1 MTLVDR
7 RDADHATAE
16 IVRADASA
24 PALRVVA
31 AAALALSVLSGCVP
45 SVSPPPG
52 GTRPPANT
60 AADAVSAGL
69 ARGPAI
75 AALQTGNAAG
85 ALDAFVLSCPG
96 LQRRTDASGL
106 TRAGDWAPACAA
118 ARTWPRAQAAA
129 FFSAWFETARVG
141 DGHSFV
147 TGYYE
152 PEIAGVRTRQPG
164 FDIPVYGIPADLVRA
179 RPGDAAPLPDG
190 RQPLGRYDETGRFT
204 AYFDRGQIEDG
215 ALANRGLEIAWVADP
230 AELFFLQV
238 QGSGRL
244 RAPDGSVMRLG
255 YGAVNGWDYTGI
267 GTVMA
272 QQGLIGTG
280 PGQYPGSMQGILRY
294 IHEHPVEGDALMRQ
308 NRSYVFFRENP
319 APSAVGAM
327 GVAVSPRTTLA
338 ADPAF
343 VPLGAPVWL
352 QTDRPNVGGLWV
364 AQDTG
369 GAIKGPNRFDSFWG
383 AGAEARQVA
392 GGMSARGQALVLLP
406 KGTLDRLGR

>member
-7 RDADHATAE
+7 RDADYATAE

-45 SVSPPPG
+45 SVSPRPG

-75 AALQTGNAAG
+75 AALQPGNAAG

-141 DGHSFV
+141 DGSSFV

-152 PEIAGVRTRQPG
+152 PEIAGVRTRQQG

-190 RQPLGRYDETGRFT
+190 RQPLGRYDETGHFT

-215 ALANRGLEIAWVADP
+215 ALANRGLEIAWVADA

-327 GVAVSPRTTLA
+327 GVAVSPRVTLA

-392 GGMSARGQALVLLP
+392 GGMSAHGQALVLLP